1 MRNKTMKKGLVIGMS
16 AVLLASSLVPANV
29 QAAAWKQNK
38 TGWWWQEDNGSYP
51 VSTWKSIRENWY
63 YFDQNGYMKT
73 GWLKEKENWYYLGS
87 ANDGAMKTGWQ
98 KVNGSWYYLDAS
110 GVMKT
115 GWQGTNTGWYYLD
128 PSGAMHTGWLK
139 DNDAWY
145 YLGGANDGAMKVGW
159 QQVGGTW
166 YYLNT
171 DGKMA
176 VDTWIGNR
184 YVDESGAWT
193 KTRQPAQW
201 IQSGKRWW
209 YRHED
214 GSYTSNGFE
223 KIGGKTY
230 YFDAEGWMIIGWK
243 QLGED
248 WYYFDASG
256 AMVTGAWVGNYY
268 LDEDG
273 VMATDTWIGN
283 YYVDASG
290 KWVPNKVKEEG
301 ELESIQLDQK
311 NAALWI
317 GEDMTLTVIYN
328 PADTTTDKSV
338 TWSSSDENVA
348 TVVDGK
354 VTGVGKGTATITAKV
369 AGRKATCKVEV
380 IPEIK
385 IKSTLYEKRGY
396 LPFGTNEINRDGTV
410 EFFVE
415 NGEDYTELDGTEW
428 KISDESVAEITEVT
442 LGGYYVTIRGLKE
455 GTTTLTATFK
465 GKSVSLEI
473 TTKKFGT
480 LESLSFP
487 QETYTKKV
495 GEKLELFPDL
505 HPADSYVENLDFDFT
520 SSDPEVAWAD
530 IRSGVIRTKKEGTT
544 VITVTYGR
552 SPGYEGISTSYTL
565 KVEGY
570 SDNTEP
576 EMLRYEPEDTHGI
589 LVGKRVKPNIVVYP
603 VTCKYNESDIKLKIV
618 EQPTSDGGSAKIENG
633 EIIGTS
639 RGHVTIQASLDGC
652 APIEFTLY
660 FFDID

>member
-1 MRNKTMKKGLVIGMS
+1 M
-16 AVLLASSLVPANV
+16 
-29 QAAAWKQNK
+29 
-38 TGWWWQEDNGSYP
+38 
-51 VSTWKSIRENWY
+51 
-63 YFDQNGYMKT
+63 
-73 GWLKEKENWYYLGS
+73 
-87 ANDGAMKTGWQ
+87 
-98 KVNGSWYYLDAS
+98 
-110 GVMKT
+110 
-115 GWQGTNTGWYYLD
+115 
-128 PSGAMHTGWLK
+128 
-139 DNDAWY
+139 
-145 YLGGANDGAMKVGW
+145 
-159 QQVGGTW
+159 
-166 YYLNT
+166 
-171 DGKMA
+171 
-176 VDTWIGNR
+176 
-184 YVDESGAWT
+184 
-193 KTRQPAQW
+193 
-201 IQSGKRWW
+201 
-209 YRHED
+209 
-214 GSYTSNGFE
+214 
-223 KIGGKTY
+223 
-230 YFDAEGWMIIGWK
+230 
-243 QLGED
+243 
-248 WYYFDASG
+248 
-256 AMVTGAWVGNYY
+256 
-268 LDEDG
+268 
-273 VMATDTWIGN
+273 
-283 YYVDASG
+283 
-290 KWVPNKVKEEG
+290 
-301 ELESIQLDQK
+301 
-311 NAALWI
+311 
-317 GEDMTLTVIYN
+317 
-328 PADTTTDKSV
+328 
-338 TWSSSDENVA
+338 
-348 TVVDGK
+348 
-354 VTGVGKGTATITAKV
+354 
-369 AGRKATCKVEV
+369 EV

-428 KISDESVAEITEVT
+428 KISDESVAEITEVAF
-442 LGGYYVTIRGLKE
+442 GGYYVTIRGLKE

-505 HPADSYVENLDFDFT
+505 HPADSYVENLDFYFT

-589 LVGKRVKPNIVVYP
+589 LVGERVKPNIVVYP
-603 VTCKYNESDIKLKIV
+603 VTCKYNESDIKLTIV

>member
-51 VSTWKSIRENWY
+51 VSTWKSIRGNWY

-98 KVNGSWYYLDAS
+98 KVNGTWYYLDAS

-176 VDTWIGNR
+176 
-184 YVDESGAWT
+184 A
-193 KTRQPAQW
+193 
-201 IQSGKRWW
+201 
-209 YRHED
+209 
-214 GSYTSNGFE
+214 
-223 KIGGKTY
+223 
-230 YFDAEGWMIIGWK
+230 
-243 QLGED
+243 
-248 WYYFDASG
+248 
-256 AMVTGAWVGNYY
+256 
-268 LDEDG
+268 
-273 VMATDTWIGN
+273 DTWIGN

-311 NAALWI
+311 DAALWI

-396 LPFGTNEINRDGTV
+396 LPFGTNKINRDGTV

-505 HPADSYVENLDFDFT
+505 HPADSYVENLDFYFT

-589 LVGKRVKPNIVVYP
+589 LVGERVKPNIVVYP
-603 VTCKYNESDIKLKIV
+603 VTCKYNESDIKLTIV